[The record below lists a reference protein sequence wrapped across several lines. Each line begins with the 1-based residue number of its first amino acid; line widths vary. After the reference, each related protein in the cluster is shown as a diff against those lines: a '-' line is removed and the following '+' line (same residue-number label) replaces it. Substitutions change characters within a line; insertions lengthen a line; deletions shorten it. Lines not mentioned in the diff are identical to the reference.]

1 MGTVGIDEMP
11 YICVFIYIYIRI
23 ISGVM
28 KCVYQYIYICYC
40 EKGWIS
46 IECIATF
53 DCQGIGIDNISNLNH
68 ILAC

>member
-28 KCVYQYIYICYC
+28 KCVYLYIYVIVKRVGFPLNALPHLIA
-40 EKGWIS
+40 KG
-46 IECIATF
+46 
-53 DCQGIGIDNISNLNH
+53 
-68 ILAC
+68 